1 MLGPSPYSL
10 VVPAFRFRAVAVAAG
25 RAAIGGPREVLLA
38 VLMAAR
44 LVAGALPA
52 SGLSAAQRRGRADAT
67 RQWLGTIALPG
78 VPKVALTR
86 LVETTAAGTPE
97 AMATAL
103 TKVTDVTAPYLD
115 RGARSELESLVRSV
129 RG

>member
-10 VVPAFRFRAVAVAAG
+10 SVPAFRFRAVAAAAG

-38 VLMAAR
+38 VLVAAR

-52 SGLSAAQRRGRADAT
+52 GGLSVAQRRARADAT
-67 RQWLGTIALPG
+67 RHWLGTIALPG

-86 LVETTAAGTPE
+86 LVEATAVGGLE
-97 AMATAL
+97 AMAAAL

-115 RGARSELESLVRSV
+115 RASRSELESLGRTV

>member
-10 VVPAFRFRAVAVAAG
+10 VVPAFRFRAVAIAAG

-38 VLMAAR
+38 VLVAAR

-52 SGLSAAQRRGRADAT
+52 SGLTAAHRCARADAT
-67 RQWLGTIALPG
+67 RHWLGTIALPG
-78 VPKVALTR
+78 VSKVALTR
-86 LVETTAAGTPE
+86 LIEATAAGGVD
-97 AMATAL
+97 AIAAAL

-115 RGARSELESLVRSV
+115 RGSRSELESLVRTV